1 MPVNILITGGT
12 GFVGRHLLEM
22 LVGGHTV
29 FALVRDAARLEKTGL
44 EGKVKVIRGDLFNCD
59 TLPEEIDLVF
69 HLAGL
74 TKAVSPGEFVHV
86 NYQGTKALLG
96 KLKGLRRLRK
106 VILLSSLAAAGP
118 SACDEPLTEGMEANP
133 VSLYGRSK
141 LMGENAVREESPSPF
156 LIVRA
161 PIVFGPGDMDMLD
174 ALKLLK
180 TGMLP
185 LLGKERRRYSIIYVK
200 DLVAGMVELALS
212 RCENETFY
220 LANPDI
226 VEWEEFMRIAAG
238 LLGKQ
243 RMHPIHVPVALGLL
257 LAGSAEAYGRIFQKR
272 AIFNLDKFREMRNP
286 CWTCSPRK
294 AEELV
299 HFTPRFA
306 LEEALASTISWYRAN
321 GLL

>member
-12 GFVGRHLLEM
+12 GFVGRHLMESLA
-22 LVGGHTV
+22 GKHTV
-29 FALVRDAARLEKTGL
+29 FALVRDAAKLEKTGL
-44 EGKVKVIRGDLFNCD
+44 GGKVDVIRGDLFNCGP
-59 TLPEEIDLVF
+59 LPEEIDLVF

-74 TKAVSPGEFVHV
+74 TKAIFPGEFVHV
-86 NYQGTKALLG
+86 NYHGTKAFLG

-106 VILLSSLAAAGP
+106 VILVSSLAAAGP
-118 SACDEPLTEGMEANP
+118 SDCDAPLTEEMEANP
-133 VSLYGRSK
+133 VSLYGQSK
-141 LMGENAVREESPSPF
+141 LMGENALREEAPSPF
-156 LIVRA
+156 LIIRA

-180 TGMLP
+180 TGILP
-185 LLGKERRRYSIIYVK
+185 LLGKGRRRYSIIYVK

-212 RCENETFY
+212 RYENETFY
-220 LANPDI
+220 LANPSV
-226 VEWEEFMRIAAG
+226 VEWEEFMRLAAG

-243 RMHPIHVPVALGLL
+243 RMYAIHIPVPLGRF
-257 LAGSAEAYGRIFQKR
+257 LAGSAETYCRIFRQR
-272 AIFNLDKFREMRNP
+272 VIFNLDKFREMRSP

-294 AEELV
+294 AEKSV

-306 LEEALASTISWYRAN
+306 LEEALASTICWYRAN

>member
-12 GFVGRHLLEM
+12 GFVGRHLMET
-22 LVGGHTV
+22 LVGEHTV

-44 EGKVKVIRGDLFNCD
+44 GGKVEIIHGDLFSCD
-59 TLPEEIDLVF
+59 PLPEEIDLVF

-74 TKAVSPGEFVHV
+74 TKAIFPSEFVHV
-86 NYQGTKALLG
+86 NYQGTKAFLG

-106 VILLSSLAAAGP
+106 VILVSSLAAAGP
-118 SACDEPLTEGMEANP
+118 SDGDEPLTEEMEANP

-141 LMGENAVREESPSPF
+141 LMGENVVREEAPSPF

-174 ALKLLK
+174 ALKLVK
-180 TGMLP
+180 KGMLP
-185 LLGKERRRYSIIYVK
+185 LLGKGRRRFSIIYVK
-200 DLVAGMVELALS
+200 DLVAGMVKLALS
-212 RCENETFY
+212 HFENETFY
-220 LANPDI
+220 LANPSA
-226 VEWEEFMRIAAG
+226 VEWEEFMRLAAR

-243 RMHPIHVPVALGLL
+243 RMHAIHIPVPLGRL
-257 LAGSAEAYGRIFQKR
+257 LAGCAETYCRNFRQR

-294 AEELV
+294 AEESV
-299 HFTPRFA
+299 HFAPHFA
-306 LEEALASTISWYRAN
+306 LEEALDSTISWYRAN
-321 GLL
+321 GFL

>member
-12 GFVGRHLLEM
+12 GFVGRHLMEE
-22 LVGGHTV
+22 LVGKHTV
-29 FALVRDAARLEKTGL
+29 FALVRDASRLEKTGL
-44 EGKVKVIRGDLFNCD
+44 EGKVEVIRGDLFNCD
-59 TLPEEIDLVF
+59 PLPEEIELVF

-74 TKAVSPGEFVHV
+74 TKAVFPGEFVHV
-86 NYQGTKALLG
+86 NYHGTKAFLG

-106 VILLSSLAAAGP
+106 VILVSSLAAAGP
-118 SACDEPLTEGMEANP
+118 SGFNVPLTEDMEANP

-141 LMGENAVREESPSPF
+141 WMGENAVREESPSPF

-212 RCENETFY
+212 RYENETFY
-220 LANPDI
+220 LANPNV
-226 VEWEEFMRIAAG
+226 VEWEEFMRIAAR
-238 LLGKQ
+238 LLGK
-243 RMHPIHVPVALGLL
+243 RRLHAIHIPVRLGRL
-257 LAGSAEAYGRIFQKR
+257 LAGSAETYGRIFRQR

-294 AEELV
+294 AEESV

-306 LEEALASTISWYRAN
+306 LEEALASTITWYREN
-321 GLL
+321 GFL